1 MMDNTGKGQW
11 FVLHTLS
18 GQENRVRENIEGQIK
33 LDDPSIPVYE
43 ILIPTEKLIEVKN
56 GVKKETRRKLFPG
69 YVFCRMELYKE
80 NGDRNESVWTFI
92 HGVRGVITFSC
103 GGDHPMP
110 MSDEEIGTWINVPEE
125 DEATARPAV
134 TYQIG
139 DRVRIKDGPF
149 ETFTAAVGGVDAE
162 HGKLKLTV
170 SIFGRSTPIEVEFW
184 QVERDEE

>member
-33 LDDPSIPVYE
+33 LEDPSIPVYE
-43 ILIPTEKLIEVKN
+43 VLIPTEKLIEVKN
-56 GVKKETRRKLFPG
+56 GVKKETKRKLFPG
-69 YVFCRMELYKE
+69 YVFCRMALYRE
-80 NGDRNESVWTFI
+80 NGDR
-92 HGVRGVITFSC
+92 
-103 GGDHPMP
+103 
-110 MSDEEIGTWINVPEE
+110 DEEIGTWINMPEE
-125 DEATARPAV
+125 DAAAARPAV

-149 ETFTAAVGGVDAE
+149 ENFTAAVGGVDAE